1 MEMTIEIPEK
11 VVERAAAFGLPVST
25 LVSQALDQFAE
36 EPIPP
41 GFVQLGVPAM
51 TRADATAEIRE
62 IASKHTP
69 GGLKIKDLIEE
80 GRRL

>member
-1 MEMTIEIPEK
+1 MIDVPEK
-11 VVERAAAFGLPVST
+11 VVERAAELGLPISTFVSR
-25 LVSQALDQFAE
+25 LIEQAVD

-41 GFVQLGVPAM
+41 GFVRLGTPTM
-51 TRADATAEIRE
+51 TREEATEAILEIQRT
-62 IASKHTP
+62 HTL